1 MAAVSGGR
9 GAGPAN
15 GHAPTHAGNGATTKV
30 ALAYGRNGLTIE
42 VPEGAAVVRPRHV
55 PGVGDEAA
63 ALRAALAEPISA
75 TPLARL
81 AAGKKRVVVTHSDI
95 TRATPNDRILP
106 VLLAALEQGGVA
118 RGDITLINALGT
130 HRRQTPEELR
140 QMLGADIVSHYRCLQ
155 HDAWDDANL
164 VAAGTTSRGTAI
176 RFNRLVMEADLVIF
190 TGFIEPHFFA
200 GFSGGPK
207 GALPALAG
215 HESVLTN
222 HGYAMIGDP
231 GATWGIT
238 DGNPIW
244 EEMREAARLIEP
256 LFLLNVTLNNAGE
269 ISGVFAGDVIEAH
282 RCGCAFVR
290 ESAMVAVPQPFD
302 AVVTTNSGYPLDQN
316 LYQTVKGMQAAKGI
330 VREGGAIIMAAGCE
344 DGLPDHG
351 RYAELLAEAGS
362 PEAVFEL
369 LEQPGFSAQDQWQ
382 VQIQALIQR
391 HADVYVYSGGLSD
404 AQIRAA
410 LLRPTRDIEATLA
423 ELAPE
428 RVCVLPDG
436 PLTIAYL
443 DPG

>member
-1 MAAVSGGR
+1 LKKRVD
-9 GAGPAN
+9 
-15 GHAPTHAGNGATTKV
+15 
-30 ALAYGRNGLTIE
+30 LAYGRNGLAIE
-42 VPEGAAVVRPRHV
+42 VPASAQVVLPRHV
-55 PGVGDEAA
+55 DGVADEAA
-63 ALRAALAEPISA
+63 AIAAALAAPTGSP
-75 TPLARL
+75 PLAEL
-81 AAGKKRVVVTHSDI
+81 AAGKRRVVVTHSDI

-106 VLLAALEQGGVA
+106 VLLRALEAAGVT
-118 RGDITLINALGT
+118 RDDITLINALGT
-130 HRRQTPEELR
+130 HRPQTDAELR
-140 QMLGADIVSHYRCLQ
+140 QMLGSGIVDRYRCRQ
-155 HDAWDDANL
+155 HDAWDDAEL
-164 VAAGTTSRGTAI
+164 VAAGITGRGNAI
-176 RFNRLVMEADLVIF
+176 RLNRTVMEADLVIF

-244 EEMREAARLIEP
+244 EEMREAALLVEP
-256 LFLLNVTLNNAGE
+256 LFLLNVTLNSGGE

-282 RCGCAFVR
+282 RRGCAFVR
-290 ESAMVAVPQPFD
+290 ESAMVAVDEPFD

-330 VREGGAIIMAAGCE
+330 VRSGGAIIMAAGCE

-362 PEAVFEL
+362 PEAILEL
-369 LEQPGFSAQDQWQ
+369 LQRPGFSEQDQWQ
-382 VQIQALIQR
+382 VQIQALIQQ
-391 HADVYVYSGGLSD
+391 HADVYVYSDGLSD
-404 AQIRAA
+404 AQIHSA
-410 LLRPTRDIEATLA
+410 LLRPTRNIETTLA

-428 RVCVLPDG
+428 RLCVLPEG

-443 DPG
+443 DRA

>member
-1 MAAVSGGR
+1 MS
-9 GAGPAN
+9 GAGGTRPVNGGVA
-15 GHAPTHAGNGATTKV
+15 GHAGIGAATKPV
-30 ALAYGRNGLTIE
+30 ALAYGRDGLTIE

-55 PGVGDEAA
+55 AGVGDEAA
-63 ALRAALAEPISA
+63 ALRAALAEPTGA
-75 TPLARL
+75 PPLAQL
-81 AAGKKRVVVTHSDI
+81 AAGKRRVVVTHSDI

-106 VLLAALEQGGVA
+106 VLLAALEEAGVA
-118 RGDITLINALGT
+118 RDDITLINALGT

-140 QMLGADIVSHYRCLQ
+140 QMLGAAIVENYRCLQ
-155 HDAWDDANL
+155 HDAWDDAGL
-164 VAAGTTSRGTAI
+164 VAAGTTRLGNAI
-176 RFNRLVMEADLVIF
+176 RLNRLVMEADLAIF

-244 EEMREAARLIEP
+244 EEMREAALLIEP
-256 LFLLNVTLNNAGE
+256 LFLLNVTLNNGGE

-282 RCGCAFVR
+282 RRGCAFVR
-290 ESAMVAVPQPFD
+290 ESAMVAVEEPFD

-316 LYQTVKGMQAAKGI
+316 LYQTVKGMQAARGI
-330 VREGGAIIMAAGCE
+330 VRPGGAIVMAAGCE

-362 PEAVFEL
+362 PEAILEL
-369 LEQPGFSAQDQWQ
+369 LRRPGFSEQDQWQ

-391 HADVYVYSGGLSD
+391 HADVYVYSDGLSD

-410 LLRPTRDIEATLA
+410 LFRPTRNIEATLA
-423 ELAPE
+423 DLAPE
-428 RVCVLPDG
+428 RLCVLPDG

-443 DPG
+443 DRP